1 MEEAPDRPEV
11 DWIARQVREA
21 PALRA
26 KGALRLVAEVLGPG
40 DWLRGPGDDTAVLP
54 LDDGYLL
61 IAGEA
66 IYPPFVE
73 RDPLGAGVAAVL
85 ANVNDVA
92 AMGGRP
98 LAVVDTLVGSEPV
111 AREALEGVRRAS
123 EIYGVPV
130 VGGHLTVRDAAPAL
144 SAFILGRASRL
155 LAIRRAAPGQTLLL
169 ACCLEG
175 RMRDDFPFF
184 SSLEARGRHL
194 ADDVRLLAEAAERDL
209 CVAARDVSMAGLLG
223 SLAMLLEANRL
234 GACVELDRLPGPPG
248 VPLARWLAAFPSFA
262 FLLCA
267 PEDRVE
273 ACCALFR
280 SRDLTCEPVG
290 RLDGSGRLRISLG
303 GAEAVLLDLA
313 ADPVTG
319 LGTGEG

>member
-98 LAVVDTLVGSEPV
+98 LAVVDTLVG
-111 AREALEGVRRAS
+111 
-123 EIYGVPV
+123 
-130 VGGHLTVRDAAPAL
+130 GHLTVREAAPAL
-144 SAFILGRASRL
+144 SAFILGRASKL

-184 SSLEARGRHL
+184 SSLEARGRRL

-290 RLDGSGRLRISLG
+290 RLDGSGRLRIALG